1 VSRLKAQP
9 MIRTFSYNGLTL
21 PDIDVNRTPEQIRD
35 LYSAT
40 YPEITTAVI
49 EGPEAVDGVLRY
61 KLTRAV
67 GTKG

>member
-1 VSRLKAQP
+1 MSRLKAQP

-40 YPEITTAVI
+40 YPEIATAVI